1 MHAGRVLAGLERL
14 DRELQAHQPHPVMD
28 VPSLHASTIHGGREW
43 SVYPDFCRLQVERR
57 TVAGESAESALGEI
71 TTLLERLRAEDGS
84 FEASARVVFSRP
96 PYETPTDHHL
106 VASLERAMSNRG
118 VGVRQTGMSFWT
130 DAAVLGEAG
139 TPAVLFGPG
148 GAGLHSI
155 EEYVRIDEVIA
166 CRDVLADLA
175 VAMLGSI
182 GA

>member
-1 MHAGRVLAGLERL
+1 
-14 DRELQAHQPHPVMD
+14 
-28 VPSLHASTIHGGREW
+28 
-43 SVYPDFCRLQVERR
+43 
-57 TVAGESAESALGEI
+57 
-71 TTLLERLRAEDGS
+71 
-84 FEASARVVFSRP
+84 VFSRP